1 MLFQHIKPVVA
12 EHVGMNINNAHL
24 GPINPST
31 TRNFRF
37 CSICW
42 PIKEH
47 GRVDH
52 LQMILENLGPID
64 CLVLQGEPI
73 FVAHVHC

>member
-24 GPINPST
+24 GPINPQT
-31 TRNFRF
+31 TCNFRF